1 MWVEIFL
8 EYAWKGEDCE
18 TTQGAVDP
26 CSSNSSSK
34 VRVLQVVQFWLILLK
49 WEKGDVVITVMN
61 IRLQWIDVCV
71 ISMCDIIVITM
82 SFNSLFG

>member
-1 MWVEIFL
+1 
-8 EYAWKGEDCE
+8 
-18 TTQGAVDP
+18 
-26 CSSNSSSK
+26 
-34 VRVLQVVQFWLILLK
+34 VVQFWLILLK

-61 IRLQWIDVCV
+61 IRLQWMDVCV